1 MAGLNT
7 QHFNAANFEALVLG
21 SEEPVLVDFWA
32 SWCGPC
38 RAIAPI
44 LDALADK
51 YVGRARIGKIDVDES
66 SELAL
71 RFNVQS
77 IPTLMVF
84 VRGQLV
90 EQVVGT
96 ASLKQLAGLLD
107 PHLETSGQQ
116 RAG

>member
-7 QHFNAANFEALVLG
+7 QSFNATNFEELVLR
-21 SEEPVLVDFWA
+21 SEQPVLVDFWA

-44 LDALADK
+44 IDALADK

-66 SELAL
+66 RELAL

-84 VRGQLV
+84 VRGRLV

-96 ASLKQLAGLLD
+96 ASLKQLAGLID

-116 RAG
+116 RVG